1 MQTLKNK
8 GVLAVVS
15 GPSGVGKGTVCAR
28 LIEKYEGCFLSIS
41 ATSRSPRGAEE
52 DGVHYY
58 FKSREEFEE
67 MIKNDELLEH
77 AQYVDKYYG
86 TPKKPCM
93 EHIDKGENVILEI
106 EIQGGM
112 KVKEKEP
119 DTVMIFVVPPS
130 MEELE
135 TRLRGRGTESED
147 LVLQRLARAKE
158 ELAEMGNYDY
168 IVVNDTVE
176 ETADRI
182 YSILEAESNKT
193 SKIINEIKKE
203 LKL

>member
-1 MQTLKNK
+1 MKNK

-28 LIEKYEGCFLSIS
+28 LIEKYKGCFLSIS
-41 ATSRSPRGAEE
+41 ATSRPPRGAEQ
-52 DGVHYY
+52 DGVQYY

-93 EHIDKGENVILEI
+93 EHINNGENVILEI

-112 KVKEKEP
+112 KVKAKEP

-135 TRLRGRGTESED
+135 TRLRGRGTESEE

-158 ELAEMGNYDY
+158 ELLEMGNYDY
-168 IVVNDTVE
+168 IVVNNSVE

-193 SKIINEIKKE
+193 SKIIDNVKKE
-203 LKL
+203 LEL

>member
-1 MQTLKNK
+1 MRNLN
-8 GVLAVVS
+8 
-15 GPSGVGKGTVCAR
+15 
-28 LIEKYEGCFLSIS
+28 
-41 ATSRSPRGAEE
+41 
-52 DGVHYY
+52 
-58 FKSREEFEE
+58 
-67 MIKNDELLEH
+67 NDELLEY

-135 TRLRGRGTESED
+135 SRLRGRGTESED

>member
-1 MQTLKNK
+1 MNK

-28 LIEKYEGCFLSIS
+28 LIEKYKGCFLSIS
-41 ATSRSPRGAEE
+41 ATSRSPRGVEE

-58 FKSREEFEE
+58 FKTREEFEK
-67 MIKNDELLEH
+67 MIENDELLEY

-93 EHIDKGENVILEI
+93 EHIDRGENVILEI

-119 DTVMIFVVPPS
+119 ETVMIFVVPPS
-130 MEELE
+130 MDELE
-135 TRLRGRGTESED
+135 SRLRGRGTESED
-147 LVLQRLARAKE
+147 LILQRLARAKE

-168 IVVNDTVE
+168 IVVNNSIE

-193 SKIINEIKKE
+193 SKIINHIKKE
-203 LKL
+203 LEL

>member
-41 ATSRSPRGAEE
+41 ATSRPPRGAEE

-77 AQYVDKYYG
+77 AQYVDKFYG

-119 DTVMIFVVPPS
+119 ETVMIFVVPPS
-130 MEELE
+130 MDELE
-135 TRLRGRGTESED
+135 SRLRGRGTESEE

-193 SKIINEIKKE
+193 SKIINHIKKE